1 MSISFRSL
9 TLVAGAAASLL
20 TLTACGGVSELTRQ
34 EVARSETAVKQ
45 AQQSLGSSEAGAIE
59 LQQAKDYFTQAQKA
73 VEEQNETRAQRYAKQ
88 AELSAQLATAK
99 AQNASARK
107 AADEL
112 LASIQTLRQET
123 NRPATS
129 QQ

>member
-9 TLVAGAAASLL
+9 AVIAGASALL
-20 TLTACGGVSELTRQ
+20 TLTACSGVSELTRQ
-34 EVARSETAVKQ
+34 EVAQSDAAVK
-45 AQQSLGSSEAGAIE
+45 AATSTVGTSEAGAIE
-59 LQQAKDYFTQAQKA
+59 LQQAKDYFAQAQKA
-73 VEEQNETRAQRYAKQ
+73 VEDNNETRAQRYANQ
-88 AELSAQLATAK
+88 AELTAQLAVAK
-99 AQNASARK
+99 SQNASARK

-123 NRPATS
+123 NRPATP